1 MKRWVLYLI
10 ATSIIA
16 VDQITKYLVAT
27 YMEIGEKIVVIPDFF
42 TITSHRNTGAAFS
55 ILEGKLDFLVIITIF
70 ALGFFIYLIEQYRKS
85 NKLLT
90 VALAVMLGGA
100 VGNFID
106 RLLTGE
112 VVDFFAF
119 QFGNYHFA
127 IFNVADIAL
136 SLGVVAFAI
145 LLIFT
150 SERESSDKAN
160 KE

>member
-1 MKRWVLYLI
+1 MMKRWVLYFI
-10 ATSIIA
+10 TVSII
-16 VDQITKYLVAT
+16 VIDQITKYLVAT
-27 YMEIGEKIVVIPDFF
+27 YMELGEKIIVIPDFF

-55 ILEGKLDFLVIITIF
+55 ILEGKIDFLLIVTVF
-70 ALGFFIYLIEQYRKS
+70 ALGFFIYLIEQYRHS
-85 NKLLT
+85 NKWLT
-90 VALAVMLGGA
+90 IALAVMLGGA
-100 VGNFID
+100 IGNFID

-150 SERESSDKAN
+150 SEREPKDK
-160 KE
+160 

>member
-1 MKRWVLYLI
+1 MMKRWVLYFI
-10 ATSIIA
+10 TVSII
-16 VDQITKYLVAT
+16 VIDQITKYLVAT
-27 YMEIGEKIVVIPDFF
+27 YMELGEKIIVIPDFF

-55 ILEGKLDFLVIITIF
+55 ILEGKMDFLLIVTVF
-70 ALGFFIYLIEQYRKS
+70 ALGFFIYLIEQYRHS
-85 NKLLT
+85 NKWLT
-90 VALAVMLGGA
+90 IALAVMLGGA
-100 VGNFID
+100 IGNFID

-150 SERESSDKAN
+150 SEREPKDK
-160 KE
+160 

>member
-1 MKRWVLYLI
+1 MMKRWVLYFI
-10 ATSIIA
+10 TVSII
-16 VDQITKYLVAT
+16 VIDQITKYLVAT
-27 YMEIGEKIVVIPDFF
+27 YMELGEKIIVIPDFF

-55 ILEGKLDFLVIITIF
+55 ILEGKMDFLLIVTVF
-70 ALGFFIYLIEQYRKS
+70 ALGFFIYLIEQYRHS
-85 NKLLT
+85 NKWLT
-90 VALAVMLGGA
+90 IALAVMLGGA
-100 VGNFID
+100 IGNFID
-106 RLLTGE
+106 RLFTGE

-150 SERESSDKAN
+150 SEREPKDK
-160 KE
+160 